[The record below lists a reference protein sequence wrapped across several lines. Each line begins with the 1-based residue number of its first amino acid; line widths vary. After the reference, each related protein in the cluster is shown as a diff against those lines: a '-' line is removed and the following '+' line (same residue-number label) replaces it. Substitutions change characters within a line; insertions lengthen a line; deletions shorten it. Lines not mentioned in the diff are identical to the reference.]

1 MVENSVMIEKSIS
14 KKKIQPKR
22 VVIKKISVS
31 KIILYSVL
39 IFWAVTT
46 IFPFIWVVINS
57 FKPSA
62 ELLTSSFSLPKEF
75 TLDNYKNAFNNLN
88 ILRAYGM
95 SFLISGSVTIGVIVL
110 SSMMAFAMTRYKF
123 KGKIILDGVLV
134 ASLMFPVFS
143 TIIPVYQ
150 MMIKWELLNSATSV
164 ILPQIASNL
173 SFATIVMMGFMRS
186 IPVDIEES
194 AYMEG
199 ANIFTVFTRIIVPIS
214 KPAIST
220 VAIFSFLWSY
230 NDLFVQT
237 TMIGKRIN
245 YPVCALLNEISSKYG
260 TDYGLMAAS
269 VTIILIPVF
278 IVYLVL
284 QKNIIKG
291 LTAGAVKG

>member
-1 MVENSVMIEKSIS
+1 MSENTILKKKSIMKS
-14 KKKIQPKR
+14 KKKIN
-22 VVIKKISVS
+22 IS
-31 KIILYSVL
+31 KYIIYTIL
-39 IFWAVTT
+39 IAWAITT
-46 IFPFIWVVINS
+46 IFPFVWVIINS
-57 FKPSA
+57 FKPSS

-75 TLDNYKNAFNNLN
+75 TLDNYKNAFDNLN

-95 SFLISGSVTIGVIVL
+95 SFFISGSVTIGVIIL
-110 SSMMAFAMTRYKF
+110 ASMMSFALTRYNF
-123 KGKIILDGVLV
+123 KGKWILNAILI

-150 MMIKWELLNSATSV
+150 MMIKWELLNTPIAV

-173 SFATIVMMGFMRS
+173 SFATIVMMGFMRA
-186 IPVDIEES
+186 IPLEIEES
-194 AYMEG
+194 AYIEG
-199 ANIFTVFTRIIVPIS
+199 ASVFTVFTRIIVPIS

-237 TMIGKRIN
+237 TMIGRRVN

-269 VTIILIPVF
+269 VAIILVPVF
-278 IVYLVL
+278 IIYLLL

>member
-1 MVENSVMIEKSIS
+1 MKS
-14 KKKIQPKR
+14 KKKINISR
-22 VVIKKISVS
+22 YIIYTILVV
-31 KIILYSVL
+31 
-39 IFWAVTT
+39 WAITT
-46 IFPFIWVVINS
+46 IFPFVWVIINS
-57 FKPSA
+57 FKPSS

-75 TLDNYKNAFNNLN
+75 TLDNYKNAFDNLN

-95 SFLISGSVTIGVIVL
+95 SFFISGSVTIGVIIL
-110 SSMMAFAMTRYKF
+110 ASMMSFALTRYNF
-123 KGKIILDGVLV
+123 KGKWVLDAILI

-150 MMIKWELLNSATSV
+150 MMIKWELLNTPIAV

-173 SFATIVMMGFMRS
+173 SFATIVMMGFMRA
-186 IPVDIEES
+186 IPLEIEES
-194 AYMEG
+194 AYIEG
-199 ANIFTVFTRIIVPIS
+199 ANVFTVFTRIIVPIS

-237 TMIGKRIN
+237 TMIGRRVN

-269 VTIILIPVF
+269 VAIILVPVF
-278 IVYLVL
+278 IIYLLL